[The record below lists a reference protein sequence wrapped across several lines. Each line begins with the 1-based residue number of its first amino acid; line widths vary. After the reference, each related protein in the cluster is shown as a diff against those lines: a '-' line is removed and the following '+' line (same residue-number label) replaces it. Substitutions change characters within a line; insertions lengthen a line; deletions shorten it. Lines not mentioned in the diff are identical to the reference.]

1 MYHLITGLYAEWT
14 KKPRYNALMVGA
26 AGVGKSCLL
35 EKVSTVA
42 TLRFQLL
49 PLTPFPPLLDQERL
63 SQETGTAANRVA
75 PTVGQNGKLDA
86 SPACTLHKAADLTHL
101 CALQCSS

>member
-63 SQETGTAANRVA
+63 SQETGTAAKSSRSNRR
-75 PTVGQNGKLDA
+75 TEW
-86 SPACTLHKAADLTHL
+86 
-101 CALQCSS
+101 